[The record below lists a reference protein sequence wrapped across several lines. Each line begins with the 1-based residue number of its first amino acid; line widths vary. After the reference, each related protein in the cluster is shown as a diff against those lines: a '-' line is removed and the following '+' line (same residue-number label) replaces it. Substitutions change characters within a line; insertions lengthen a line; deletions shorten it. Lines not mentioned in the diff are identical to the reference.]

1 MPDPNSNAVYRVQVG
16 SFENR
21 NLARAVFDRLKN
33 AGFNPSY
40 QPYNN
45 MFRVVIPGIRAADM
59 PQVAR
64 RLWAAG
70 FTSAWIRREN

>member
-1 MPDPNSNAVYRVQVG
+1 VQVG

-21 NLARAVFDRLKN
+21 NLARAAFDRLKN

-40 QPYNN
+40 EPYNN
-45 MFRVVIPGIRAADM
+45 LFRVVIPGVRAADI

-64 RLWAAG
+64 RLGAAG
-70 FTSAWIRREN
+70 FTSAWIRKEN